1 MGTYYI
7 PRNVKGE
14 GRILFIFTG
23 KSLMYTAIGAGI
35 GFPIQFI
42 VANII
47 RVQYWG
53 VVATLIGALIG
64 FTIGTLKIPKL
75 SFIKNSND
83 IAGENID
90 EIIKRYFMFKKEKN
104 KIYINK
110 EMEVKKDV

>member
-23 KSLMYTAIGAGI
+23 KSLMYTAIGAGVA
-35 GFPIQFI
+35 FPIYFI
-42 VANII
+42 ISSI
-47 RVQYWG
+47 LKIQYIG
-53 VVATLIGALIG
+53 LLAILIGALIG
-64 FTIGTLKIPKL
+64 FIIGTLKIPKISIL
-75 SFIKNSND
+75 KNSKD

-90 EIIKRYFMFKKEKN
+90 EIIKRYLKFKKEKN

-110 EMEVKKDV
+110 VNEED